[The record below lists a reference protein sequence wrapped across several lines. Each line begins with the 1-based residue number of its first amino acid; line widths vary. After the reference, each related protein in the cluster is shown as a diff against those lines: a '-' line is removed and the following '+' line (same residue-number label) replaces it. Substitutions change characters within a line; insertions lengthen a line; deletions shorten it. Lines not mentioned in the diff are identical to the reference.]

1 MVIRLN
7 RIRGKLR
14 YERKLTTMKARK
26 YQSEEIDEIFESI
39 SPVEIEQ
46 SKIKMQISVKI
57 EEIMKLKGISKSEL
71 ANKANKQP
79 SVITKWLSGSQN
91 FTLDILNEVAFALGV
106 KISAFFDL
114 QPIQVIYK
122 TNLFVHSKK
131 NIQFEALTEI
141 SNQLIPTYSSTYY
154 A

>member
-1 MVIRLN
+1 
-7 RIRGKLR
+7 
-14 YERKLTTMKARK
+14 MKARK

-79 SVITKWLSGSQN
+79 SVINRL
-91 FTLDILNEVAFALGV
+91 
-106 KISAFFDL
+106 
-114 QPIQVIYK
+114 
-122 TNLFVHSKK
+122 K
-131 NIQFEALTEI
+131 ND
-141 SNQLIPTYSSTYY
+141 
-154 A
+154 

>member
-1 MVIRLN
+1 MVIRLY

-26 YQSEEIDEIFESI
+26 YQSVEIDEIFESI
-39 SPVEIEQ
+39 SPLEIEQ

-91 FTLDILNEVAFALGV
+91 FTLDVLNEVAFALGV
-106 KISAFFDL
+106 KINAFFDL
-114 QPIQVIYK
+114 QPIQIVYK
-122 TNLFVHSKK
+122 TNFVVHSRK
-131 NIQFEALTEI
+131 NTPFESITK
-141 SNQLIPTYSSTYY
+141 SSDVLIPTYFSNYN